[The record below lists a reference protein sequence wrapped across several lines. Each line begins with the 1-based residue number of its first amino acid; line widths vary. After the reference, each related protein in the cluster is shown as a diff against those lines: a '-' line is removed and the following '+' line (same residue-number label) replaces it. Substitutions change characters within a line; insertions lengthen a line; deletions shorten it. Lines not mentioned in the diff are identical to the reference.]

1 MIFSVGEQLVFA
13 GGQNVF
19 SDPLYNKP
27 FPLNGQ
33 TSWENSQSISQSPA
47 LAETI
52 YQFCDLL
59 SEVPLNVT
67 FRSI

>member
-1 MIFSVGEQLVFA
+1 MIFPVGEQLVSA
-13 GGQNVF
+13 GEQNVF

-33 TSWENSQSISQSPA
+33 TRWENSQSISQSPV

-52 YQFCDLL
+52 YQFCDLR
-59 SEVPLNVT
+59 SSTNVT